1 MNIATTLPFQNGIN
15 IGNRYL
21 LPAGSLL
28 NNSFSMT
35 TKSVTHLV
43 FLRQIHPRGGYN
55 VVLGADKIIRM
66 IKEGVTVEDPASG
79 QPAVKSLVEFIGG
92 DQVEQV
98 EGTTVDLRLG
108 AIFRPTGSARL
119 MRDSR
124 ITPKI
129 EKIMDIEESP
139 DGIYRISGGE
149 YLLFQTIE
157 QVNLPHD
164 LFAYIRPR
172 TTLIRSGIP
181 LETAFISP
189 NYQGK
194 LTVGMKHQGAH
205 EVEIQMGFRILCI
218 VFYPIDGEAVP
229 YRGVWQGDRV
239 STNGEEE
246 RPF

>member
-1 MNIATTLPFQNGIN
+1 M
-15 IGNRYL
+15 
-21 LPAGSLL
+21 
-28 NNSFSMT
+28 
-35 TKSVTHLV
+35 
-43 FLRQIHPRGGYN
+43 
-55 VVLGADKIIRM
+55 VLGADRIIEMVRC
-66 IKEGVTVEDPASG
+66 GVGVEDHISG
-79 QPAVKSLVEFIGG
+79 KSVKKPLVEHLDS
-92 DQVEQV
+92 DQIDGI

-108 AIFRPTGSARL
+108 AIYRPIGAARL

-124 ITPKI
+124 VTPKI
-129 EKIMDIEESP
+129 EKLMDIVDSP
-139 DGIYRISGGE
+139 DGVFVVKRGE
-149 YLLFQTIE
+149 YLLFQTVE
-157 QVNLPHD
+157 QINLPGD

-194 LTVGMKHQGAH
+194 LTVGMKHQGLM

-218 VFYPIDGEAVP
+218 AFFPIEGNAVP

>member
-1 MNIATTLPFQNGIN
+1 M
-15 IGNRYL
+15 
-21 LPAGSLL
+21 
-28 NNSFSMT
+28 
-35 TKSVTHLV
+35 
-43 FLRQIHPRGGYN
+43 
-55 VVLGADKIIRM
+55 
-66 IKEGVTVEDPASG
+66 
-79 QPAVKSLVEFIGG
+79 
-92 DQVEQV
+92 
-98 EGTTVDLRLG
+98 
-108 AIFRPTGSARL
+108 GSARL

-129 EKIMDIEESP
+129 EKIMDIDDSP
-139 DGIYRISGGE
+139 DGVYTISRGE

-172 TTLIRSGIP
+172 TTMIRSGIP

-189 NYQGK
+189 NYQGR
-194 LTVGMKHQGAH
+194 LTVGMKHQGAND
-205 EVEIQMGFRILCI
+205 VEIQMGFRILCI
-218 VFYPIDGEAVP
+218 AFYPIEGKAVP

>member
-1 MNIATTLPFQNGIN
+1 M
-15 IGNRYL
+15 
-21 LPAGSLL
+21 
-28 NNSFSMT
+28 
-35 TKSVTHLV
+35 
-43 FLRQIHPRGGYN
+43 
-55 VVLGADKIIRM
+55 VLGADRIIRM
-66 IKEGVTVEDPASG
+66 ITDGIMVEDASTG
-79 QPAVKSLVEFIGG
+79 TLVKRPLIENIGA
-92 DQVEQV
+92 DQIEGI

-108 AIFRPTGSARL
+108 AVYRPVGSARL

-124 ITPKI
+124 VTPRI
-129 EKIMDIEESP
+129 EKLMDIETSP
-139 DGIYRISGGE
+139 DGVFLISGGA

-157 QVNLPHD
+157 HINMPHD

-189 NYQGK
+189 NYQGR
-194 LTVGMKHQGAH
+194 LTVGMKHQGGFDA
-205 EVEIQMGFRILCI
+205 EIQMGFRVLCLA
-218 VFYPIDGEAVP
+218 FYPIEGKAVP

>member
-1 MNIATTLPFQNGIN
+1 MKKPLIEHIDSDQIEGI
-15 IGNRYL
+15 
-21 LPAGSLL
+21 
-28 NNSFSMT
+28 
-35 TKSVTHLV
+35 
-43 FLRQIHPRGGYN
+43 
-55 VVLGADKIIRM
+55 
-66 IKEGVTVEDPASG
+66 
-79 QPAVKSLVEFIGG
+79 
-92 DQVEQV
+92 

-108 AIFRPTGSARL
+108 AIFKPIGRAYL
-119 MRDSR
+119 MREKR
-124 ITPKI
+124 ITP
-129 EKIMDIEESP
+129 EIEEVMNISTSP
-139 DGIYRISGGE
+139 DGVYCIKPGD

-157 QVNLPHD
+157 HINLPED

-194 LTVGMKHQGAH
+194 LTVGMKHQGVA
-205 EVEIQMGFRILCI
+205 EVEIQMGFRVLCI
-218 VFYPIDGEAVP
+218 AFFLIEGKAVP